1 MVTSQDFPV
10 ADGLKPTSPGITV
23 QAVKEETVPNVG
35 LPPVTTGTS
44 EKYIRG
50 LAQASSRASAS
61 DPLNILFESE
71 KLPQPLRQGES
82 LSKETIQQMLYETA
96 VKRLTAKI
104 ANGAFIAEAGNF
116 AAVACW
122 EPESIHE
129 EPRKDVSIEHVR
141 ASGSRPIF
149 AEFLEKSDAVKQ
161 THLRPLAENMSPDGR
176 FWHLSMMARDPSV
189 PYVKGAVRAV
199 LVPFVQRFTS
209 PDADGGPVPVW
220 LEAGSERSRAVYA
233 HLGFSEAGSW
243 EAGGVKNWGMIY
255 VGESKPDLRG

>member
-1 MVTSQDFPV
+1 M
-10 ADGLKPTSPGITV
+10 KPSSPSITV
-23 QAVKEETVPNVG
+23 QAVKEETYPNAG

-44 EKYIRG
+44 EEYIRG
-50 LAQASSRASAS
+50 LAQASSRACAS

-71 KLPQPLRQGES
+71 KLSQPLPPGES
-82 LSKETIQQMLYETA
+82 LHKTIQQMLYETA
-96 VKRLTAKI
+96 VDRLTAKI
-104 ANGAFIAEAGNF
+104 ANGAFIVEAGNF

-129 EPRKDVSIEHVR
+129 EPWKDVSIEQVR
-141 ASGSRPIF
+141 GHRPIF

-161 THLRPLAENMSPDGR
+161 AHLRPLAEKMSPDGR

-209 PDADGGPVPVW
+209 PDADGGPAPVW
-220 LEAGSERSRAVYA
+220 LEAGSERSRAVDA
-233 HLGFSEAGSW
+233 HLGFSEVGAW

-255 VGESKPDLRG
+255 VGESKHDLLG